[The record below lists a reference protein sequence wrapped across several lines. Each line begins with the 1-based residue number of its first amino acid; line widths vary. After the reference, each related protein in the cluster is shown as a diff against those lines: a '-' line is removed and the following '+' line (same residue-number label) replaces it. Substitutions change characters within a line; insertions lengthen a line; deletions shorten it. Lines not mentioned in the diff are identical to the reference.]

1 MWLLDV
7 STLQLCEYFGADIPP
22 YAILSHKWG
31 PKEVSFREVQDGFDN
46 HFEKVRNKASFRK
59 IQNCCDQARRDG
71 YQYAWVDSCCID
83 KSSSAELTEAV
94 NSMFKW
100 YQKAEVCYV
109 YLSDVPG
116 WATFRDDAFKDSRW
130 FTRGVRTYPS
140 LFFGAGF

>member
-59 IQNCCDQARRDG
+59 IQNAAIKPGGMD
-71 YQYAWVDSCCID
+71 
-83 KSSSAELTEAV
+83 T
-94 NSMFKW
+94 SMHGLIR
-100 YQKAEVCYV
+100 A
-109 YLSDVPG
+109 
-116 WATFRDDAFKDSRW
+116 A
-130 FTRGVRTYPS
+130 
-140 LFFGAGF
+140 